1 MKQYNASKK
10 PVPELWL
17 SLDDDTRLELVE
29 KYVENFERKIDDSA
43 KSIHASIHMVVENQL
58 ALNEDVTIKAYQRL
72 MQQGLKR
79 HETIH
84 AIGAII
90 LESIES
96 GMKEKSDEPIVNY
109 KNRLRK
115 LTAKRW
121 IKGKY

>member
-10 PVPELWL
+10 PTPELWL
-17 SLDDDTRLELVE
+17 SLDDDARLELVE
-29 KYVENFERKIDDSA
+29 QYVEKFERKIDDSA